1 MKFGVRLPSVK
12 RRIAART
19 SPARFFRNNLGLK
32 APWGWGWLTNPRKA
46 LYNRVY
52 NRTTVSVDDLARGCG
67 RRKGF
72 LGCLSILGLLLG
84 ALSLGVLLV
93 H

>member
-1 MKFGVRLPSVK
+1 MKFGIRLPSLK

-19 SPARFFRNNLGLK
+19 SPARFLRNNLGLK
-32 APWGWGWLTNPRKA
+32 APRGWGWLTNPRKA

-52 NRTTVSVDDLARGCG
+52 NRTTVSVDDLARGRG
-67 RRKGF
+67 RRKGC
-72 LGCLSILGLLLG
+72 LGCLSIFGLLLS
-84 ALSLGVLLV
+84 ALGLGVMLI